1 MFENSYGNSV
11 ALSLA
16 IFIAFFLIG
25 WFVVAPNDEMAQP
38 LIAAIQNEMGAL
50 SLDDDPMLLMI
61 QIFLNNLTAAL
72 FLFLGGA
79 VLGVVTGYVLL
90 TNGFV
95 IGLVMGYM
103 TNLKGITLS
112 LVSIVPH
119 GIFELSAFFIASAM
133 GFMLAESVY
142 REYYGSGDAADTA
155 KGLGI
160 KFVTIVI
167 PMLFLAAFVE
177 SFITPVLMNMVM

>member
-1 MFENSYGNSV
+1 MFEKSYANSV

-16 IFIAFFLIG
+16 IFIVFFLIG
-25 WFVVAPNDEMAQP
+25 YFVVAPNEELAEL
-38 LIAAIQNEMGAL
+38 LIIAIQNEMGAF
-50 SLDDDPMLLMI
+50 SLDDDPMLLMVE
-61 QIFLNNLTAAL
+61 IFLNNLTAAVL
-72 FLFLGGA
+72 LFLGGA

-119 GIFELSAFFIASAM
+119 GIFELSALFIASAM

-142 REYYGSGDAADTA
+142 HEYYGSGDAADTA

-160 KFVTIVI
+160 KFVTIVF